1 MTKKRLILF
10 IAMFV
15 FALNNLA
22 QMNLSTYYL
31 GNSKSNVT
39 YNEWHYVA
47 ITKSSTLQGQV
58 YLDGVLIR
66 DTLWQNNSYYYSKL
80 YVGAG
85 FYTSFTGFFKGQIDE
100 LRVSNKIRT
109 QSEIQSHYN
118 SNQAFGLD
126 NNTYALFHFDEKTG
140 TVINNEKGGSGTIK
154 GGTYTTG
161 KFGSSLNLDGISNYA
176 DCNISVPTSNITIEF
191 WFKADGYQSD
201 VTLIQ
206 PYGMYNSNITLVKA
220 VPPPPIC
227 PQPTA
232 NLTQPTCFVKTGQI
246 DVSSP
251 KGKEYSYS
259 IDGKT
264 FQTGSDTIF
273 RLVNPGTYNLT
284 IKHTTGC
291 TNSKSF
297 TINPVPTSLTAT
309 ATPAGPLKIC
319 EGSSIKLSANTG
331 KNYTYQWVKDKV
343 AIQGANTQEYIAT
356 KAGKY
361 TVFIND
367 GACKDTSDVIT
378 IDTIPLPAA
387 PVINNSYLN
396 VCNTMLREE
405 VARQN
410 QIDLNYRWYR
420 SETGND
426 SLQKYEPLMP
436 GYKQYY
442 LSQFSATNP
451 ACESKKRTR
460 VDVDMSM
467 PVQINYPTTT
477 TLCQGDSLK
486 LEAFLNGNQWDYVW
500 MKDYNIIPNT
510 QGKTSIIVKETGN
523 YSVTT
528 MNCMYQGNQIINIT
542 FNPAPDAKISFTG
555 STILPVGGSLTL
567 TVTDKQGNKYEWYK
581 NGTLIQGAS
590 TNSYLAKEIGKYSV
604 KVTNGTCSASSIPVE
619 LTGNNCNTD
628 KPVVSSSQSFCG
640 QAKVSDLKAS
650 GTDIKWYA
658 TTTGGLPLSIT
669 TALNNGSVYYASQT
683 LNNCES
689 TTRSAVNVIINSL
702 PNATISPSGN
712 LASICEGSSLIIKA
726 TGGTSYKWN
735 SGETTSEIV
744 VNTGGAH
751 YADVINE
758 FGCKKVVWLDVRVN
772 PIPKVSIINLKSII
786 FKNEQNI
793 PLNATP
799 KGGVFSGEG
808 VENDVLNLTKISL
821 GSKFIT
827 YKYTDANGCT
837 GLANANV
844 IVVDSIG
851 NVCKVTNYDTVK
863 VIKYDTIK
871 VKESTYDTLKIK
883 VQLTTGIK
891 TGQLTSMNIYPNPT
905 SDILIIEASDIQ
917 ALSGYKYKIVDL
929 QGKEV
934 YNALATSAKT
944 EISLKSIGAKG
955 MYILHIVDEKEIS
968 IENKK
973 IVLE

>member
-1 MTKKRLILF
+1 MRKFYSVLLLTLVALPLF
-10 IAMFV
+10 
-15 FALNNLA
+15 A
-22 QMNLSTYYL
+22 QNIPSYIPKDAIFGYWPFN
-31 GNSKSNVT
+31 GNSNDESGNGRNGKNNQVVASPDRFGNLNSAYYFDGTTSYIEVVNSSNIELGGNDFTISVWVNNSSDVKTAGHNLIAKSTNTLVVGSFDNGSSGLPNSNVNYGVGFDT
-39 YNEWHYVA
+39 YGKNYGIYPDILPKTGWNHIVCV
-47 ITKSSTLQGQV
+47 KSSSG
-58 YLDGVLIR
+58 YNFYINGKK
-66 DTLWQNNSYYYSKL
+66 YSL
-80 YVGAG
+80 A
-85 FYTSFTGFFKGQIDE
+85 
-100 LRVSNKIRT
+100 
-109 QSEIQSHYN
+109 YN
-118 SNQAFGLD
+118 SNNKSTSDINKVLYFGKREVNWNGENFKGYLDEIVIHKRVLTENEIQALYEGNKCPLS
-126 NNTYALFHFDEKTG
+126 A
-140 TVINNEKGGSGTIK
+140 S
-154 GGTYTTG
+154 
-161 KFGSSLNLDGISNYA
+161 IS
-176 DCNISVPTSNITIEF
+176 P
-191 WFKADGYQSD
+191 
-201 VTLIQ
+201 L
-206 PYGMYNSNITLVKA
+206 
-220 VPPPPIC
+220 
-227 PQPTA
+227 
-232 NLTQPTCFVKTGQI
+232 
-246 DVSSP
+246 
-251 KGKEYSYS
+251 
-259 IDGKT
+259 
-264 FQTGSDTIF
+264 
-273 RLVNPGTYNLT
+273 
-284 IKHTTGC
+284 
-291 TNSKSF
+291 
-297 TINPVPTSLTAT
+297 
-309 ATPAGPLKIC
+309 GPLKIC

-460 VDVDMSM
+460 VDVNMIM
-467 PVQINYPTTT
+467 PIQINYPTTT

-500 MKDYNIIPNT
+500 MKDYNMIPNT

-528 MNCMYQGNQIINIT
+528 MNCMNQGNQIINIT

-658 TTTGGLPLSIT
+658 TTTGGSPLSIT

-712 LASICEGSSLIIKA
+712 LASICEGNSLIIKA
-726 TGGTSYKWN
+726 SGGTSYKWN

-799 KGGVFSGEG
+799 KGGVFSGEE

-837 GLANANV
+837 GLANTNV

-905 SDILIIEASDIQ
+905 SDILIIEANDIQ

-944 EISLKSIGAKG
+944 EISLKSIGTKG
-955 MYILHIVDEKEIS
+955 MYILHIVDEKGVS